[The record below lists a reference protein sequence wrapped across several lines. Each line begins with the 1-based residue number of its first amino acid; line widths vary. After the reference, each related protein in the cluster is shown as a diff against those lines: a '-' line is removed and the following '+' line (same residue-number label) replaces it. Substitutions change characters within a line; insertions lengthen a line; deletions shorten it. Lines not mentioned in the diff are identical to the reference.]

1 MLVLTRKIGQSV
13 MIGDSIQ
20 VTLIEIR
27 GEQVRLGISAPMS
40 VSVRRK
46 ELLDRDGASVD
57 AKGKTVSDGAKPH
70 YEP

>member
-1 MLVLTRKIGQSV
+1 MLVLTRKAGQSV

-27 GEQVRLGISAPMS
+27 GEQIRLGILAPPS

-46 ELLDRDGASVD
+46 ELPARDAAAADSKDPVPEGVNRDQDR
-57 AKGKTVSDGAKPH
+57 
-70 YEP
+70 

>member
-1 MLVLTRKIGQSV
+1 MLVLTRKAGQSV

-27 GEQVRLGISAPMS
+27 GEQVRLGILAPIS

-46 ELLDRDGASVD
+46 ELAEREHAARDPI
-57 AKGKTVSDGAKPH
+57 DGVP
-70 YEP
+70 ESENRDQGR

>member
-27 GEQVRLGISAPMS
+27 GEQVRLGISAPTT

-46 ELLDRDGASVD
+46 ELVDRENGFVD
-57 AKGKTVSDGAKPH
+57 PRGKRSSDAATPDQKR
-70 YEP
+70 